1 MYVFILLHL
10 FSVVEGVVIAAR
22 HSSVQTPTLVG
33 GEQWRRLPCERDPYS
48 STSYLPESSLAARDD
63 PLRDWYETSVPARG
77 VGPSFL
83 TLPAA
88 DRWVATC
95 IARDVQ
101 LLAGRRYLVDAG
113 NAAEAGVFPTVN
125 DCAGSLSFQALAVDD
140 LDDEEYGIEASLTD
154 GGCMFTRFW
163 IQPRRTLTYT
173 LRTYARCAEA
183 PCAGNFGVW
192 HDGLGD
198 VPPAV
203 GPPADADTRPAGTK
217 LSFCNPVSLTHGS
230 GVFADVH
237 CTFVPTRRDVTAY
250 PYIVVGLRSDRDVWV
265 TVVFDADAE
274 GDGAVAERHTL
285 RMSAARTV
293 HSLQIRGPGSHPS
306 MHLRPS
312 LGTIDVAAGSVR
324 NITLAFTC
332 SDDSP
337 CHDRVTYVYAE
348 GIVSR
353 GRAGLTPAQPT
364 PGMSSVLSVVR
375 DPQAPT
381 VRRLR
386 DVALSGSSYYRL
398 YVQSP
403 ELSSGRVAFR
413 GASAAGALVQHV
425 VSLRRNGMHSCTG
438 TLIGPTA
445 VITAVHCVCDP
456 ARGFVAPG
464 EYEASLGS
472 LGSTDAVPGSY
483 AIPGVVP
490 EKRPVA
496 RYTMFYN
503 STITQQSGSGGW
515 AGCEDMRLARRPL
528 VQDAVIM
535 WLASPVQK
543 AYLPVAQA
551 GIKPSSQQYVTFGW
565 SSGASVG
572 ERLGYAVVQAIE
584 PAVCD
589 SKNRKRIR
597 ALSSYRQV
605 GNDTVCVEGF
615 AGGNTLSPYL
625 ARDDFAVFSGAT
637 GGSGDSG
644 AGLIAG
650 GKTPVLAGVLSWSAA
665 YRDVPTVF
673 TQLGPLFAN
682 ISAALAGG

>member
-1 MYVFILLHL
+1 VL
-10 FSVVEGVVIAAR
+10 
-22 HSSVQTPTLVG
+22 
-33 GEQWRRLPCERDPYS
+33 
-48 STSYLPESSLAARDD
+48 
-63 PLRDWYETSVPARG
+63 ARG
-77 VGPSFL
+77 LGPTFL
-83 TLPAA
+83 TLPAP

-113 NAAEAGVFPTVN
+113 NAAAAGQFPTVN
-125 DCAGSLSFQALAVDD
+125 DCAGRLSFQALAVDD
-140 LDDEEYGIEASLTD
+140 LDDEEYGVETSFTN

-163 IQPRRTLTYT
+163 IQPRRSLTYT

-183 PCAGNFGVW
+183 PCVGNFGVW

-198 VPPAV
+198 VLAAA

-217 LSFCNPVSLTHGS
+217 LSFCNPVSLSHGS
-230 GVFADVH
+230 GVFANVH
-237 CTFVPTRRDVTAY
+237 CTFVPTRRDVTTY
-250 PYIVVGLRSDRDVWV
+250 PYIVVGLRSVQDVWV

-285 RMSAARTV
+285 RMSSARTV
-293 HSLQIRGPGSHPS
+293 HSLQIRGPGAHPS
-306 MHLRPS
+306 MYLRPS
-312 LGTIDVAAGSVR
+312 LGTIDVAAGAVR

-332 SDDSP
+332 ADDSP
-337 CHDRVTYVYAE
+337 CHDRVTYAYSE

-353 GRAGLTPAQPT
+353 GRAGLPPEQPT

-375 DPQAPT
+375 DPQAPAT
-381 VRRLR
+381 RRLR
-386 DVALSGSSYYRL
+386 DVALSGSGYYRL
-398 YVQSP
+398 FAQSP

-425 VSLRRNGMHSCTG
+425 VSLRRAGRHSCTG

-464 EYEASLGS
+464 QYEASLGS
-472 LGSTDAVPGSY
+472 LRSDDAAQG
-483 AIPGVVP
+483 IPGVTV
-490 EKRPVA
+490 ERRRVV
-496 RYTMFYN
+496 RYTLFYN
-503 STITQQSGSGGW
+503 STVTQQGASGSW
-515 AGCEDMRLARRPL
+515 AGCESMRLASRPL

-535 WLASPVQK
+535 WLEAPVQK
-543 AYLPVAQA
+543 SHLPVAQA

-565 SSGASVG
+565 SSGPSVG
-572 ERLGYAVVQAIE
+572 AQLGYAVVQAIV
-584 PAVCD
+584 PAVCNA
-589 SKNRKRIR
+589 KNTRRIR
-597 ALSSYRQV
+597 VPSSYRPV
-605 GNDTVCVEGF
+605 GNESVCVEGF
-615 AGGNTLSPYL
+615 AGGSTLSPFL

-637 GGSGDSG
+637 GGAGDSG
-644 AGLIAG
+644 AGLITG